1 MQESIKKA
9 IKDYS
14 INADDEA
21 IEKLSTY
28 AKEVIDKNKKIN
40 LISKKDEKN
49 IIERHIIDSLIVLKF
64 PIADELKNKE
74 IIDIG
79 SGAGFPAIP
88 LSIVLKNA
96 RITLSEQRKKKFFFL
111 IWIKQLLKLENI
123 RILNQMI
130 DKTHNNRYDIATQR
144 ATARFDDLY
153 PIVSSLLNEK
163 GIFISWMM
171 EKDLMEIGNNKSPN
185 FIYNYYLSD
194 GVKRV
199 LAIWRR

>member
-144 ATARFDDLY
+144 AAARFDDLY

-199 LAIWRR
+199 LAIWRK